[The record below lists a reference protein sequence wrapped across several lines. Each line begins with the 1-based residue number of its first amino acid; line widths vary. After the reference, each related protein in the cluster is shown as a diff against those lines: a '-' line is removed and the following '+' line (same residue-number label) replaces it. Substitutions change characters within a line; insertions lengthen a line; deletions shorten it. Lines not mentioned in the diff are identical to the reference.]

1 MRWILPLG
9 CLVFLMVIYCGCIQY
24 PAPAPAT
31 PVPTTGAD
39 VMSPAMPVTRHP
51 LMVVNVTAEQ
61 TIDSVIIR
69 VDGGRDAGAL
79 TSLSVHLTNY
89 DGTTVQ
95 RTITAPAVG
104 KTYSIQYFQN
114 ANAKTANI
122 IGTFSDGFQQTLLL
136 TSL

>member
-1 MRWILPLG
+1 MRWILLPG
-9 CLVFLMVIYCGCIQY
+9 CLLFLMVIYCGCIQS

-31 PVPTTGAD
+31 PVPTAGAD
-39 VMSPAMPVTRHP
+39 VMIPATTATLHP
-51 LMVVNVTAEQ
+51 LMAVNVTAEQ

-69 VDGGRDAGAL
+69 VDGGRDTGAL

-89 DGTTVQ
+89 DGTSVQ

-104 KTYSIQYFQN
+104 RLYSIQYFQN
-114 ANAKTANI
+114 ANAKTVNI